1 MSNNVTPLV
10 SICSITYNHK
20 PYIRQ
25 CLDSLLLQKTNFIY
39 EIIIN
44 DDCSTDGTTE
54 IIKEYASKYPNLI
67 HPIFHDENQYSKG
80 VRGMFA
86 KFCFPKARG
95 KYIAMCEGDDYWTD
109 PLKLQKQV
117 DFLESNPEYSMAC
130 SDATILTNNGEL
142 EWCRYIIDTDVSVN
156 DIIVNGGLF
165 IQTASYLYRRAIMDK
180 YPDCCINCH
189 VGDYPLII
197 FSALSGKVR
206 WFAEKQVAY
215 RFSMGNSWTAT
226 NARAMIKHRI
236 RGWRS
241 EMNMLAGLD
250 LHSNLLYHK
259 AFNKRQAVYL
269 YTLLRDNQDYL
280 NEILLNF
287 KDVIPKCS
295 FKQRIGIFLMRL
307 KLYNLVANLVYRMRK
322 VYE

>member
-86 KFCFPKARG
+86 KFCFPQARG

-117 DFLESNPEYSMAC
+117 DILEQRENVSIVFNKVQVVAK
-130 SDATILTNNGEL
+130 DDTLLGWTIPYGANLNEGL
-142 EWCRYIIDTDVSVN
+142 VSLDDYLKEEFYKGCWTFHTSSVMYRN
-156 DIIVNGGLF
+156 DIVGLQHSLDSKF
-165 IQTASYLYRRAIMDK
+165 RLFPHGDMAIMLFNLEK
-180 YPDCCINCH
+180 GYGYYIADCCST
-189 VGDYPLII
+189 YRL
-197 FSALSGKVR
+197 FSGG
-206 WFAEKQVAY
+206 Y
-215 RFSMGNSWTAT
+215 N
-226 NARAMIKHRI
+226 
-236 RGWRS
+236 
-241 EMNMLAGLD
+241 
-250 LHSNLLYHK
+250 SNLLSNPQKKILESERKIEALLSYDQNTKYRYHK
-259 AFNKRQAVYL
+259 YLKRGIIRQQYDLDVFLKNKYV
-269 YTLLRDNQDYL
+269 
-280 NEILLNF
+280 IL
-287 KDVIPKCS
+287 KP
-295 FKQRIGIFLMRL
+295 RYWGILIERL
-307 KLYNLVANLVYRMRK
+307 KSRFNI
-322 VYE
+322 

>member
-1 MSNNVTPLV
+1 MNMSNNVTPLV

-86 KFCFPKARG
+86 KFCFPQARG

-117 DFLESNPEYSMAC
+117 DFMETHVEYVMCSHIVDIYNENERVRKKWGVQQPQEYDIYTLVYGPWIFHPLSVLFRRESLAVEKCQKYRSSKYMTIFYNVLLNGRGYYMSECMAVY
-130 SDATILTNNGEL
+130 
-142 EWCRYIIDTDVSVN
+142 RQH
-156 DIIVNGGLF
+156 NGGVWSNSSFYQNLVSNFKYSKDLYEIEKSDLAIAYIGETCIYPCGRRGIIKYMGIF
-165 IQTASYLYRRAIMDK
+165 IRVWYIYIRHYGLKKSFNMLYLY
-180 YPDCCINCH
+180 
-189 VGDYPLII
+189 V
-197 FSALSGKVR
+197 SGK
-206 WFAEKQVAY
+206 
-215 RFSMGNSWTAT
+215 
-226 NARAMIKHRI
+226 
-236 RGWRS
+236 
-241 EMNMLAGLD
+241 
-250 LHSNLLYHK
+250 
-259 AFNKRQAVYL
+259 
-269 YTLLRDNQDYL
+269 
-280 NEILLNF
+280 NF
-287 KDVIPKCS
+287 HPWKI
-295 FKQRIGIFLMRL
+295 
-307 KLYNLVANLVYRMRK
+307 
-322 VYE
+322 

>member
-86 KFCFPKARG
+86 KFCFPQARG

-117 DFLESNPEYSMAC
+117 DFLESHSDYVICGHRYKGYIENERRFIEYGYEINGTFDLQFMVENQKFCSTLSIVFLRSALHIEEYNLYPIVIDVVLFYHLLKSGKGYCLPDVMAVYTMHRGGIWSSLSCDSMAKMDIEVRLAIYKKEVKRLQC
-130 SDATILTNNGEL
+130 LYIL
-142 EWCRYIIDTDVSVN
+142 
-156 DIIVNGGLF
+156 
-165 IQTASYLYRRAIMDK
+165 
-180 YPDCCINCH
+180 
-189 VGDYPLII
+189 
-197 FSALSGKVR
+197 
-206 WFAEKQVAY
+206 
-215 RFSMGNSWTAT
+215 
-226 NARAMIKHRI
+226 
-236 RGWRS
+236 
-241 EMNMLAGLD
+241 
-250 LHSNLLYHK
+250 
-259 AFNKRQAVYL
+259 
-269 YTLLRDNQDYL
+269 
-280 NEILLNF
+280 
-287 KDVIPKCS
+287 
-295 FKQRIGIFLMRL
+295 
-307 KLYNLVANLVYRMRK
+307 
-322 VYE
+322 